1 MTSLDTALI
10 DAFDEYLALARTH
23 EPTLTALDERSGD
36 GDFGTNLTGGLERAA
51 VDSAARSGRDCWGR
65 LARVFLDDVGGTS
78 GPLFGL
84 LFDRIHAAAE
94 SAGSLDDVLRVGVR
108 EGLDAIQRVG
118 EAEVGDRTIVDAL
131 APAAA
136 SLDSGDGVAQA
147 ARAAAEGASSTAAL
161 IARRGR
167 ASYVGERAVG
177 SPDPGAVGIALMFI
191 AFSRAAGD
199 PAAESLRE
207 VTELSLPEEDAEP
220 SRDDDVDG
228 VLAQADAARRPL
240 ARMPLAERA
249 VLLETLA
256 DMLETETDA
265 LVGVA
270 QEETY
275 LADARLRGEVSRTA
289 FQLRLFASM
298 VKEGS
303 FRDVRIDH
311 ADSEWQNGAGRPD
324 LRRSLR
330 PIGPVLVFAA
340 SNFPFAFSVLGG
352 DTASALAAGNPVVVK
367 AHPGHPRLSRLTAEL
382 AGAALREAGAPDGTF
397 ALIEGTEA
405 SLQALRDP
413 RVKAA
418 AFTGSITGGR
428 ALFDI
433 AQSRPEPIPFFGELG
448 STNPAF
454 VTRGANAASADE
466 IAAGFIQSF
475 TGSAGQLCTKPG
487 VLVVPRGSR
496 IAEKLRGEAL
506 PAAMPMLNSR
516 IRDGYLAG
524 MRALVD
530 AAGAEV
536 LRCDGDSFGDDPA
549 ATLVRVDADAVLAD
563 PPHYL
568 DERFGPAALVVEYD
582 TDEQLLALAEAHPG
596 QLTATIF
603 ATPECEVDELVDVLT
618 DRAGR
623 VLWGQWPTGVSVTDA
638 QQHGGPYPSST
649 ASQTTSV
656 GTAAIERFLR
666 PVAYQNFPSVRLPE
680 EMRD

>member
-1 MTSLDTALI
+1 MTLLETALAN
-10 DAFDEYLALARTH
+10 AFDEYLALAREY
-23 EPTLTALDERSGD
+23 EPTLTALDELSGD

-51 VDSAARSGRDCWGR
+51 AAGVAGGADRWGR
-65 LARVFLDDVGGTS
+65 LAQVFLDDVGGTS

-84 LFDRIHAAAE
+84 LFDRIHVAAE
-94 SAGSLDDVLRVGVR
+94 TADSLDDVLRVGVR
-108 EGLDAIQRVG
+108 DGLKAIQRVG
-118 EAEVGDRTIVDAL
+118 EAEIGDRTIVDAL
-131 APAAA
+131 APADAVL
-136 SLDSGDGVAQA
+136 SSGEGVAGA

-177 SPDPGAVGIALMFI
+177 SPDPGAVGMALMFI
-191 AFSRAAGD
+191 AFSRAIGD
-199 PAAESLRE
+199 PADESLRA
-207 VTELSLPEEDAEP
+207 VTELSLPEGEAEP
-220 SRDDDVDG
+220 LQDDVDD

-240 ARMPLAERA
+240 GRLPLDARAA
-249 VLLETLA
+249 LLEALA
-256 DMLETETDA
+256 DAVEGNADA
-265 LVGVA
+265 LIGIA
-270 QEETY
+270 QEETN
-275 LADARLRGEVSRTA
+275 LPDARLRGEVSRTA

-298 VKEGS
+298 VEDGS

-311 ADSEWQNGAGRPD
+311 ADLGWQNGLGRPD

-352 DTASALAAGNPVVVK
+352 DTASALAAGNPVIVK
-367 AHPGHPRLSRLTAEL
+367 AHPGHPRLSRLAAEL
-382 AGAALREAGAPDGTF
+382 AEAALREAGAPDGTF

-405 SLQALRDP
+405 SLQALRDR

-418 AFTGSITGGR
+418 AFTGSISGGR

-448 STNPAF
+448 STNPVF
-454 VTRGANAASADE
+454 VTRAADAASADE

-487 VLVVPRGSR
+487 VLVAPRGSR
-496 IAEKLRGEAL
+496 IAEKLRDEAL
-506 PAAMPMLNSR
+506 PVEMPMLNSR
-516 IRDGYLAG
+516 IRDGYLTG
-524 MRALVD
+524 LRTLVD

-536 LRCDGDSFGDDPA
+536 LRCDGDAFGEDPA
-549 ATLVRVDADAVLAD
+549 AALVRVDADAVLAD
-563 PPHYL
+563 PSHYL

-596 QLTATIF
+596 QLTSTVF
-603 ATPECEVDELVDVLT
+603 ATPECHVDDLVEVLT

-623 VLWGQWPTGVSVTDA
+623 VLWGQWPTGVSVTAA

-666 PVAYQNFPSVRLPE
+666 PVAYQNFPSERLPAE
-680 EMRD
+680 LRD